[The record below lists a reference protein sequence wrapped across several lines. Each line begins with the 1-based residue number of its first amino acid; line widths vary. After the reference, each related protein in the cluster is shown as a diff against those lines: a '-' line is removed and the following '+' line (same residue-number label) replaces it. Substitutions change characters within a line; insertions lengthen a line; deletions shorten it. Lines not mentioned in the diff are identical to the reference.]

1 MSTQTGTQAQTD
13 EHGYNGWA
21 NWETWH
27 TALLA
32 DNEETLYNRAR
43 AMAKA
48 CLKFEHNDTFDWNR
62 AEQGFKR
69 CLHDAW
75 MQTKRFAAENQ
86 REYGDGWKIEGKVN
100 WREIAEHFLDAER
113 ES

>member
-1 MSTQTGTQAQTD
+1 MSTD
-13 EHGYNGWA
+13 YNGWT

-32 DNEETLYNRAR
+32 DNDELLYNSAR
-43 AMAKA
+43 AMARA
-48 CLKFEHNDTFDWNR
+48 CLKFEGREFDWAR

-69 CLHDAW
+69 CLHSAW

-86 REYGDGWKIEGKVN
+86 KQYGNGWAIEGKVN
-100 WREIAEHFLDAER
+100 WREVAAHFMDAER
-113 ES
+113 EEIAQ